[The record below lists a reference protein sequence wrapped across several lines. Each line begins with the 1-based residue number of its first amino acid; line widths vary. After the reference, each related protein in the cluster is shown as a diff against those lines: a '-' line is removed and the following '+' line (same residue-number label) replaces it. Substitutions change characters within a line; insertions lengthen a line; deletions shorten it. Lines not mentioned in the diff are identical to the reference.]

1 MADQSKWAGRFV
13 AAAIIQGV
21 IAFVI
26 MSILVGISVLGVLGV
41 VGLGPSPGRIVAGGD
56 SCTVRITNNVTMT
69 GTATCSNASNWFIVG
84 MIGYALVGVLGISVS
99 ALFYQYLEST
109 LGAPYSGWRD
119 LTAWLHLV
127 LGGAGSSAAALI
139 AAYGGYLG
147 GAALLPVSS
156 GGGGQNAGYVHTNI
170 LNPLSMPIT
179 VLMAL
184 GLLGFL
190 LGGLGYVT
198 AWWAVRKKGKAA
210 E

>member
-1 MADQSKWAGRFV
+1 
-13 AAAIIQGV
+13 
-21 IAFVI
+21 
-26 MSILVGISVLGVLGV
+26 
-41 VGLGPSPGRIVAGGD
+41 
-56 SCTVRITNNVTMT
+56 
-69 GTATCSNASNWFIVG
+69 
-84 MIGYALVGVLGISVS
+84 
-99 ALFYQYLEST
+99 
-109 LGAPYSGWRD
+109 
-119 LTAWLHLV
+119 LV